1 MKIVLFMAIFG
12 TLAAIVLLYLKNN
25 NIKKLMIA
33 LATVSVIITFSVV
46 GYMSRPVMPLFI
58 AHIVLMFASWGGL
71 IVYLFR
77 GRYYWWVIFSPLLT
91 IGLFLALEF
100 LTGSRHE
107 GI

>member
-1 MKIVLFMAIFG
+1 MKIFLFLAIFG

-46 GYMSRPVMPLFI
+46 GYMSRPVMSLFI
-58 AHIVLMFASWGGL
+58 AHTILLFVAWGGL

-77 GRYYWWVIFSPLLT
+77 DRYYWWVIFSPLLT

-100 LTGSRHE
+100 LAGSRHE

>member
-33 LATVSVIITFSVV
+33 LATVSVIITYSVV
-46 GYMSRPVMPLFI
+46 GYMSRPVMPLFM
-58 AHIVLMFASWGGL
+58 AHTILLFVAWGGL

-77 GRYYWWVIFSPLLT
+77 DRYYWWVIFSPLLT
-91 IGLFLALEF
+91 IGLFLLLEF

>member
-1 MKIVLFMAIFG
+1 MKIFLFLAIFG

-46 GYMSRPVMPLFI
+46 GYMSRPVMLLFI
-58 AHIVLMFASWGGL
+58 AHTILLFVAWGGL

-77 GRYYWWVIFSPLLT
+77 DRYYWWVIFSPLLT
-91 IGLFLALEF
+91 IGLFLLLEF